1 MITYNNR
8 TWLGSL
14 FHLEGTVIPHI
25 YMPVAF
31 IMAWSALVYSAQ
43 CRFPEILSGWHMKTP
58 FVLLGKFV
66 SFFLI
71 FRTNG
76 AYRRYWN
83 SNSVLKDVQVAS
95 RELHQQYIVYVK
107 GGREAENEKD
117 RVEWEALAMRCK
129 TDATRYL
136 LAFCAAFKLH
146 SRMAFDGYMRGRID
160 AGMIEQIMIDRARL
174 RGLLTSEEFEIVDS
188 LLRIEHSP
196 VSSMSGGTNYPVST
210 EVSGRACHIIL
221 YFLFCLG
228 RDTAIYAKEWGW
240 LERCLNLA
248 DVHCALLMR
257 AFEAM
262 DQNICTPLPLPY
274 GHLCKTL
281 MFTFLLAFP
290 FCLNNLSNGL
300 ICNVLT
306 PVIIAIAMFGMES
319 ISMEIEDPFGDDP
332 NDFAVMRIITAIE
345 SSMYETML
353 CRNEPACDNFVWVQ
367 APEDYR
373 QCAQFVALASE
384 QGAVYAMAPG
394 CSPAQYRPV
403 AFPDR
408 VSASPLNVHL
418 SSFVNAKTSKSTG
431 ASGARLWQYDKWSWK
446 VEPA

>member
-14 FHLEGTVIPHI
+14 FHIEGTVLPHI
-25 YMPVAF
+25 KVPVAF
-31 IMAWSALVYSAQ
+31 IAAWSASVYIAQ
-43 CRFPEILSGWHMKTP
+43 CRFPVLAGWDMKVP

-76 AYRRYWN
+76 AYRRYWS
-83 SNSVLKDVQVAS
+83 SNSVLKEIQVAT

-107 GGREAENEKD
+107 GGREADNEKD
-117 RVEWEALAMRCK
+117 RVEWESLAMRAK

-146 SRMAFDGYMRGRID
+146 SRMAFEGYMRGSID
-160 AGMIEQIMIDRARL
+160 GEVVGQVDIDRARL
-174 RGLLTSEEFEIVDS
+174 RGLLTEEEFELVDD
-188 LLRIEHSP
+188 LLRIEHTP
-196 VSSMSGGTNYPVST
+196 KRDAMTGEEEYAVST
-210 EVSGRACHIIL
+210 EISGRACHLIL

-228 RDTAIYAKEWGW
+228 RDAAVCAKEWGF

-248 DVHCALLMR
+248 DGKCGLLMR
-257 AFEAM
+257 AFEEM

-290 FCLNNLSNGL
+290 FCLNDMENGL
-300 ICNVLT
+300 ICNIIA
-306 PVIIAIAMFGMES
+306 PVIIAVAMFGMES

-345 SSMYETML
+345 SSMWETML
-353 CRNEPACDNFVWVQ
+353 CRNEPACANFIWVQ
-367 APEDYR
+367 APQEYHDCR
-373 QCAQFVALASE
+373 QFIALADE
-384 QGAVYAMAPG
+384 QRAVYQMAPG
-394 CSPAQYRPV
+394 CSPARYRPV
-403 AFPDR
+403 AITDP
-408 VSASPLNVHL
+408 AHI
-418 SSFVNAKTSKSTG
+418 SSVLQTRTSKS
-431 ASGARLWQYDKWSWK
+431 SGPSGNRLWQYDKWSWDL
-446 VEPA
+446 VPG